1 MSRMPH
7 VAQQDKRSRKSK
19 TLGEPDVVNRED
31 YEAMEL
37 DSRLELIRSL
47 IPLGLMAVYEELE
60 REVVDLAGA
69 RHSRKR
75 EEPKHYRH
83 GTNPGTVRL
92 AGQRVPIEVPRVR
105 GREGELRLQSY
116 GELHRGVDL
125 DELLFRRV
133 LYGISCRN
141 YERAAEEIPG
151 AIGLSSSS
159 VSRQFVEA
167 SAAKLRE
174 FQERDLSDLDLVVLF
189 LDGKSFADDEMVI
202 ALGVTRGGE
211 KQFLSFVQTAT
222 ENERVVS
229 QFLRS
234 LLDRGLDTGSGLLV
248 VIDGSKGIRSSIR
261 KVLRRRAVVQRC
273 QWHKRENVVSHLPRK
288 EQSSWRG
295 RLQRA
300 YGRPTYEEAKQELLK
315 IRDELAEI
323 NESAVRSLDEGF
335 EETLT
340 LHRLGLFAKIGRSL
354 KTTNIL
360 ESVNAQAEERCGR
373 VDHWQNSKQK
383 QRWLAAALVDIE
395 PRLRRLVGY
404 RHLPTL
410 QAAIMKELKLE
421 SVNARSRRAA

>member
-1 MSRMPH
+1 MSRMRRL
-7 VAQQDKRSRKSK
+7 AARGKRSRKSK
-19 TLGEPDVVNRED
+19 RLGEPEVVSREE
-31 YEAMEL
+31 YAGMEL

-47 IPLGLMAVYEELE
+47 VPVGLMAVYQELD
-60 REVVDLAGA
+60 REVVSLAGV
-69 RHSRKR
+69 RHSRKSGG
-75 EEPKHYRH
+75 PKHYRH
-83 GTNPGTVRL
+83 GTNPGTVRFL
-92 AGQRVPIEVPRVR
+92 GQRVPIEVPRVR
-105 GREGELRLQSY
+105 GPEGEVRLESY
-116 GELHRGVDL
+116 DNLHRGGGL

-133 LYGISCRN
+133 LYGISSRN
-141 YERAAEEIPG
+141 YERAAEQIPG
-151 AIGLSSSS
+151 AIGLSSST
-159 VSRQFVEA
+159 VSREFVEA

-174 FQERDLSDLDLVVLF
+174 FQERDLTDLDLVVLF
-189 LDGKSFADDEMVI
+189 LDGKTFADDEMVI
-202 ALGVTRGGE
+202 ALGVMLSGE
-211 KQFLSFVQTAT
+211 KQILGFVQTET
-222 ENERVVS
+222 ENERVVA
-229 QFLRS
+229 QFVRS
-234 LLDRGLDTGSGLLV
+234 LLDRGLDTSSGLLV
-248 VIDGSKGIRSSIR
+248 VIDGSKGLRSAIR

-300 YGRPTYEEAKQELLK
+300 YGRPTYEEAKRELLE

-383 QRWLAAALVDIE
+383 QRWLAAALLDIE

-410 QAAIMKELKLE
+410 RGAIMKDLKLAGE
-421 SVNARSRRAA
+421 VERSKRAA

>member
-1 MSRMPH
+1 MPRMPH
-7 VAQQDKRSRKSK
+7 LVGQGKRSRKSK
-19 TLGEPDVVNRED
+19 TLCEPDVVNRED

-37 DSRLELIRSL
+37 DSRLALIRSL
-47 IPLGLMAVYEELE
+47 IPLGLMAVCEELE
-60 REVVDLAGA
+60 REVVSLAGA
-69 RHSRKR
+69 RHSRMR
-75 EEPKHYRH
+75 EEPTHYRH

-92 AGQRVPIEVPRVR
+92 LGQRVPIEVPRVR
-105 GREGELRLQSY
+105 GRDGEVRLQSY
-116 GELHRGVDL
+116 GEMHRGGEL

-141 YERAAEEIPG
+141 YERAAEESPG

-189 LDGKSFADDEMVI
+189 LDGKTFADDEMVI
-202 ALGVTRGGE
+202 ALGVTLSGE
-211 KQFLSFVQTAT
+211 KQMLGFVQTET
-222 ENERVVS
+222 ENERVVA

-234 LLDRGLDTGSGLLV
+234 LLDRGLDTSSGLLV
-248 VIDGSKGIRSSIR
+248 VIDGSKGLRSAIR

-300 YGRPTYEEAKQELLK
+300 YGRPTYEEAKRELLK

-360 ESVNAQAEERCGR
+360 ESVNSQAEERCGR

-395 PRLRRLVGY
+395 PRLQRLVGY

-410 QAAIMKELKLE
+410 RGAIMKDLKLAGE
-421 SVNARSRRAA
+421 VERSKRAA

>member
-1 MSRMPH
+1 MPRMPQL
-7 VAQQDKRSRKSK
+7 ARQGKRSRKSK
-19 TLGEPDVVNRED
+19 TLGEPDVVNREE
-31 YEAMEL
+31 YGAMEL

-60 REVVDLAGA
+60 REVVSLAGA
-69 RHSRKR
+69 RHSRKLEGR
-75 EEPKHYRH
+75 KHYRH

-105 GREGELRLQSY
+105 GRRGEVRLQSY
-116 GELHRGVDL
+116 DELHRGGEL
-125 DELLFRRV
+125 NELLFRRV

-174 FQERDLSDLDLVVLF
+174 FQERDLTDLDLVVLF
-189 LDGKSFADDEMVI
+189 LDGKTFADDEMVI
-202 ALGVTRGGE
+202 ALGVTLSGE
-211 KQFLSFVQTAT
+211 KRILGFVQTET
-222 ENERVVS
+222 ENERVVA

-234 LLDRGLDTGSGLLV
+234 LLDRGLDTSSGLLV
-248 VIDGSKGIRSSIR
+248 VIDGSKGLRSAIR

-300 YGRPTYEEAKQELLK
+300 YGRPTYEEAKRELLK

-360 ESVNAQAEERCGR
+360 ESVNSQAEERCGR

-383 QRWLAAALVDIE
+383 QRWLAAALLDIE

-404 RHLPTL
+404 RHLPAL
-410 QAAIMKELKLE
+410 QAAIMKELKLGGAE
-421 SVNARSRRAA
+421 ERSKRAA

>member
-1 MSRMPH
+1 MPRMPQL
-7 VAQQDKRSRKSK
+7 ARQGKRSRKSK
-19 TLGEPDVVNRED
+19 TLGEPDVVNREE
-31 YEAMEL
+31 YGAMEL

-60 REVVDLAGA
+60 REVVSLAGA
-69 RHSRKR
+69 RHSRKPEDPR
-75 EEPKHYRH
+75 HYRH
-83 GTNPGTVRL
+83 GTNPGTVHL

-105 GREGELRLQSY
+105 GPEGELRLQSY
-116 GELHRGVDL
+116 DELHRGG
-125 DELLFRRV
+125 ELNEVLFRRV

-174 FQERDLSDLDLVVLF
+174 FQERDLTDLDLVVLF
-189 LDGKSFADDEMVI
+189 LDGKTFADDEMVI
-202 ALGVTRGGE
+202 ALGVTLSGE
-211 KQFLSFVQTAT
+211 KRILGFVQTET
-222 ENERVVS
+222 ENERVVA

-234 LLDRGLDTGSGLLV
+234 LLDRGLDTSSGLLV
-248 VIDGSKGIRSSIR
+248 VIDGSKGLRSAIR

-360 ESVNAQAEERCGR
+360 ESVNSQAEERCGR

-404 RHLPTL
+404 RHLPAL

-421 SVNARSRRAA
+421 GAEERSRRAA

>member
-1 MSRMPH
+1 MSRMRRL
-7 VAQQDKRSRKSK
+7 AARGKRSRKSK
-19 TLGEPDVVNRED
+19 RLGEPEVVSREE
-31 YEAMEL
+31 YAGMEL

-47 IPLGLMAVYEELE
+47 VPVGLMAVYQELD
-60 REVVDLAGA
+60 REVVSLAGV
-69 RHSRKR
+69 RHSRKSGG
-75 EEPKHYRH
+75 PKHYRH
-83 GTNPGTVRL
+83 GTNPGTVRFL
-92 AGQRVPIEVPRVR
+92 GQRVPIEVPRVR
-105 GREGELRLQSY
+105 GPEGEVRLESY
-116 GELHRGVDL
+116 DNLHRGGGL

-133 LYGISCRN
+133 LYGISSRN
-141 YERAAEEIPG
+141 YERAAEQIPG
-151 AIGLSSSS
+151 AIGLSSST
-159 VSRQFVEA
+159 VSREFVEA

-174 FQERDLSDLDLVVLF
+174 FQERDLTDLDLVVLF
-189 LDGKSFADDEMVI
+189 LDGKTFADDEMVI
-202 ALGVTRGGE
+202 ALGVMLSGE
-211 KQFLSFVQTAT
+211 KQILGFVQTET
-222 ENERVVS
+222 ENERVVA
-229 QFLRS
+229 QFVRS
-234 LLDRGLDTGSGLLV
+234 LLDRGLDTSSGLLV
-248 VIDGSKGIRSSIR
+248 VIDGSKGLRSAIR

-300 YGRPTYEEAKQELLK
+300 YGRPTYDEAKRELLK

-360 ESVNAQAEERCGR
+360 ESVNSQAEERCGR

-383 QRWLAAALVDIE
+383 QRWLAAALLDIE

-404 RHLPTL
+404 RHLPAL
-410 QAAIMKELKLE
+410 QAAIMKELKLGGAE
-421 SVNARSRRAA
+421 ERSKRAA

>member
-1 MSRMPH
+1 MSRMRRL
-7 VAQQDKRSRKSK
+7 AARGKRSRKSK
-19 TLGEPDVVNRED
+19 RLGEPEVVSREE
-31 YEAMEL
+31 YAGMEL

-47 IPLGLMAVYEELE
+47 VPVGLMAVYQELD
-60 REVVDLAGA
+60 REVVSLAGV
-69 RHSRKR
+69 RHSRKSGG
-75 EEPKHYRH
+75 PKHYRH
-83 GTNPGTVRL
+83 GTNPGTVRFL
-92 AGQRVPIEVPRVR
+92 GQRVPIEVPRVR
-105 GREGELRLQSY
+105 GPEGEVRLESY
-116 GELHRGVDL
+116 DNLHRGGGL

-133 LYGISCRN
+133 LYGISSRN
-141 YERAAEEIPG
+141 YERAAEQIPG
-151 AIGLSSSS
+151 AIGLSSST
-159 VSRQFVEA
+159 VSREFVEA

-174 FQERDLSDLDLVVLF
+174 FQERDLTDLDLVVLF
-189 LDGKSFADDEMVI
+189 LDGKTFADDEMVI
-202 ALGVTRGGE
+202 ALGVMLSGE
-211 KQFLSFVQTAT
+211 KQILGFVQTET
-222 ENERVVS
+222 ENERVVA
-229 QFLRS
+229 QFVRS
-234 LLDRGLDTGSGLLV
+234 LLDRGLDTSSGLLV
-248 VIDGSKGIRSSIR
+248 VIDGSKGLRSAIR

-300 YGRPTYEEAKQELLK
+300 YGRPTYDEAKQELLK

-360 ESVNAQAEERCGR
+360 ESVNSQAEERCGR

-383 QRWLAAALVDIE
+383 QRWLAAALLDIE

-404 RHLPTL
+404 RHLPAL
-410 QAAIMKELKLE
+410 QAAIMKELKLGGAE
-421 SVNARSRRAA
+421 ERSKRAA

>member
-1 MSRMPH
+1 MSRMRRL
-7 VAQQDKRSRKSK
+7 AARGKRSRKSK
-19 TLGEPDVVNRED
+19 RLGEPEVVSREE
-31 YEAMEL
+31 YAGMEL

-47 IPLGLMAVYEELE
+47 VPVGLMAVYQELD
-60 REVVDLAGA
+60 REVVSLAGV
-69 RHSRKR
+69 RHSRKSGG
-75 EEPKHYRH
+75 PKHYRH
-83 GTNPGTVRL
+83 GTNPGTVRFL
-92 AGQRVPIEVPRVR
+92 GQRVPIEVPRVR
-105 GREGELRLQSY
+105 GPEGEVRLESY
-116 GELHRGVDL
+116 DNLHRGGGL

-133 LYGISCRN
+133 LYGISSRN
-141 YERAAEEIPG
+141 YERAAEQIPG
-151 AIGLSSSS
+151 AIGLSSST
-159 VSRQFVEA
+159 VSREFVEA

-174 FQERDLSDLDLVVLF
+174 FQERDLTDLDLVVLF
-189 LDGKSFADDEMVI
+189 LDGKTFADDEMVI
-202 ALGVTRGGE
+202 ALGVMLSGE
-211 KQFLSFVQTAT
+211 KQILGFVQTET
-222 ENERVVS
+222 ENERVVA

-234 LLDRGLDTGSGLLV
+234 LLDRGLDTSSGLLV
-248 VIDGSKGIRSSIR
+248 VIDGSKGLRSAIR

-300 YGRPTYEEAKQELLK
+300 YGRPTYEEAKRELLK
-315 IRDELAEI
+315 IRDELAQI

-360 ESVNAQAEERCGR
+360 ESVNSQAEERCGR

-383 QRWLAAALVDIE
+383 QRWLAAALLDIE

-404 RHLPTL
+404 RHLPAL
-410 QAAIMKELKLE
+410 QAAIMKELKLGGAE
-421 SVNARSRRAA
+421 ERSKRAA

>member
-1 MSRMPH
+1 MPH
-7 VAQQDKRSRKSK
+7 LARQGKRSKKSK
-19 TLGEPDVVNRED
+19 TLGEPDVVNREE

-60 REVVDLAGA
+60 REVVSLAGA
-69 RHSRKR
+69 RHSRKLEGR
-75 EEPKHYRH
+75 KRYRH
-83 GTNPGTVRL
+83 GTNPGTVYL

-105 GREGELRLQSY
+105 GRRGEVRLQSY
-116 GELHRGVDL
+116 DELHRGG
-125 DELLFRRV
+125 ELNEVLFRRV

-174 FQERDLSDLDLVVLF
+174 FQERDLTDLDLVVLF
-189 LDGKSFADDEMVI
+189 LDGKTFADDEMVI
-202 ALGVTRGGE
+202 ALGVTLSGG
-211 KQFLSFVQTAT
+211 KQILGFVQTET
-222 ENERVVS
+222 ENERVVA

-234 LLDRGLDTGSGLLV
+234 LLDRGLDTSSGLLV
-248 VIDGSKGIRSSIR
+248 VIDGSRGLRSAIR

-288 EQSSWRG
+288 QQSSWRG

-300 YGRPTYEEAKQELLK
+300 YGRPTYEEAKRELLE
-315 IRDELAEI
+315 IRDELREI

-340 LHRLGLFAKIGRSL
+340 LHRLGLFAKIGLSL

-373 VDHWQNSKQK
+373 VDHWQNSNQK
-383 QRWLAAALVDIE
+383 QRWLAAALLDIE
-395 PRLRRLVGY
+395 PRLRRLMGY
-404 RHLPTL
+404 RYLPAL
-410 QAAIMKELKLE
+410 RVAIMKELKLSGE
-421 SVNARSRRAA
+421 EERSRRAA